1 MKKWLY
7 PVLLGL
13 TLAGFALGEDLSAHA
28 GLFANAK
35 EVFPPLLADPREI
48 QLALRLVTPVSGQ
61 NHGEIAV
68 GDYFGL
74 YRWVLPWNESYLQ
87 WSVAGGVFSRFDLVA
102 EEKDNEVNDF
112 SANMPVDLR
121 IGKFSARVMPYHL
134 SSHLGDDY
142 IKRTGV
148 VPSKYTFDSFKTLL
162 AYDPWTSVRVYS
174 GFNYIIRNETSAKG
188 RVALQAGTEW
198 KSRWWGH
205 GHAQLYWANDFQSWQ
220 RIGWNPTL
228 NTQLGVRIANHPDD
242 KEAVAIF
249 TEYGTGHMAYGQFYQ
264 REESHWVLGVRF
276 EVP

>member
-1 MKKWLY
+1 MKKWLFA
-7 PVLLGL
+7 VLLGL
-13 TLAGFALGEDLSAHA
+13 TVAGVARGEDLSTHT
-28 GLFANAK
+28 GLFASAK

-48 QLALRLVTPVSGQ
+48 QVALRLVTPVSHK
-61 NHGEIAV
+61 NKGEIAV

-74 YRWVLPWNESYLQ
+74 YRWVLPWQESYLQ
-87 WSVAGGVFSRFDLVA
+87 WSIAGGVFSRFDLVS

-121 IGKFSARVMPYHL
+121 IGKWSARVMPYHI
-134 SSHLGDDY
+134 SSHLGDDF

-162 AYDPWTSVRVYS
+162 AYDPWTCLRLYG
-174 GFNYIIRNETSAKG
+174 GFNYIIRNESSAKG

-228 NTQLGVRIANHPDD
+228 NTQLGIRIANHPDD
-242 KEAVAIF
+242 KRAVAIF
-249 TEYGTGHMAYGQFYQ
+249 TEYGAGHMAFGQFYQ
-264 REESHWVLGVRF
+264 REGSHWVLGVRF
-276 EVP
+276 EIP